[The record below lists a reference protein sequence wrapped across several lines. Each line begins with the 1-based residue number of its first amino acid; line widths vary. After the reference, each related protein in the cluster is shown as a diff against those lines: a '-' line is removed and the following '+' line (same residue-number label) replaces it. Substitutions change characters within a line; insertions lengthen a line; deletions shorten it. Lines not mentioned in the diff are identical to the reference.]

1 MNKIILMTGTII
13 LTYFIL
19 LVITPSYKDYRIK
32 SKYISSEEEYY
43 HKNSIISMVL
53 SIMIN
58 FLIWGWFL

>member
-1 MNKIILMTGTII
+1 MTGTII

-32 SKYISSEEEYY
+32 SKYISSEEEYH